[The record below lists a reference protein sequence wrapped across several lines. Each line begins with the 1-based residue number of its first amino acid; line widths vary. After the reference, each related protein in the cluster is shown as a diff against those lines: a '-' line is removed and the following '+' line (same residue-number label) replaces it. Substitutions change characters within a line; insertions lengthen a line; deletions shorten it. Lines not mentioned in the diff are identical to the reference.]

1 MPQPFVIL
9 TWRSVWQTPL
19 AARRTRIS
27 SARDHRS
34 QSARQRPS
42 RRPRSAS
49 PPDRS
54 LREATPPVFIERS
67 FGISSPPVARLVGRL
82 SAPTLVRRRQRRS
95 AEREKSIHAAA
106 LRIFRQKGYHAAS
119 MQNIADAV
127 GLYKGSLY
135 YYVSSKEELLVRLF
149 EGRADQ
155 VLGEL
160 RVITDGTGTCT
171 EQLRAMVRAYVLG
184 VLRNLDSVR
193 VYLHEEHVLPPAAL
207 RHVHAEQR
215 TMRDLFEGVIGDGM
229 RDGTFVGTDPKLAA
243 LALLG
248 MCTWVHRWYRP
259 RGRLTETAIA
269 DDFAERAIRMLNV

>member
-1 MPQPFVIL
+1 M
-9 TWRSVWQTPL
+9 
-19 AARRTRIS
+19 
-27 SARDHRS
+27 
-34 QSARQRPS
+34 
-42 RRPRSAS
+42 
-49 PPDRS
+49 
-54 LREATPPVFIERS
+54 
-67 FGISSPPVARLVGRL
+67 GRLVGR
-82 SAPTLVRRRQRRS
+82 ARGKPAVGRRRHRS
-95 AEREKSIHAAA
+95 AEREKSIRAAA

-155 VLGEL
+155 VLGEI
-160 RVITDGTGTCT
+160 RDTAGGTGTCT
-171 EQLRAMVRAYVLG
+171 ERLRAMVRAYVLG

-193 VYLHEEHVLPPAAL
+193 VYLREEHVLPPAAL
-207 RHVHAEQR
+207 RQVHDEQR

-229 RDGTFVGTDPKLAA
+229 RDGSFVGTDPKLAA

-259 RGRLTETAIA
+259 KGRLTETAIA
-269 DDFAERAIRMLNV
+269 DDFGDRAIRMLSV

>member
-1 MPQPFVIL
+1 MAQ
-9 TWRSVWQTPL
+9 
-19 AARRTRIS
+19 
-27 SARDHRS
+27 
-34 QSARQRPS
+34 
-42 RRPRSAS
+42 
-49 PPDRS
+49 
-54 LREATPPVFIERS
+54 
-67 FGISSPPVARLVGRL
+67 LVGRV
-82 SAPTLVRRRQRRS
+82 SAPTLGRRRQRRS
-95 AEREKSIHAAA
+95 VEREKSIRAAA

-160 RVITDGTGTCT
+160 RAITDGTGTCT

-193 VYLHEEHVLPPAAL
+193 VYLREEQVLPPAAL
-207 RHVHAEQR
+207 RQVRAEQR

-229 RDGTFVGTDPKLAA
+229 RDGSFVGTDPKLAA

-269 DDFAERAIRMLNV
+269 GDFAERAVRMLCR

>member
-1 MPQPFVIL
+1 MPQPLVIL

-27 SARDHRS
+27 SS
-34 QSARQRPS
+34 
-42 RRPRSAS
+42 PRSSKAIGSTAPLS
-49 PPDRS
+49 PAAFGIAPRS
-54 LREATPPVFIERS
+54 LTARGYAPVSIERS
-67 FGISSPPVARLVGRL
+67 FGISSPPVARLVGRV

-95 AEREKSIHAAA
+95 AEREKSIRAAA

-155 VLGEL
+155 VLGEM
-160 RVITDGTGTCT
+160 RAITRGTGTCT

-193 VYLHEEHVLPPAAL
+193 VYLREEHVLRPAAL
-207 RHVHAEQR
+207 RQVHAEQR

-229 RDGTFVGTDPKLAA
+229 RDGSFVGTDPKLAA

>member
-1 MPQPFVIL
+1 M
-9 TWRSVWQTPL
+9 
-19 AARRTRIS
+19 
-27 SARDHRS
+27 
-34 QSARQRPS
+34 
-42 RRPRSAS
+42 
-49 PPDRS
+49 
-54 LREATPPVFIERS
+54 
-67 FGISSPPVARLVGRL
+67 ARLVGRL
-82 SAPTLVRRRQRRS
+82 RRASAHGRRRLRS
-95 AEREKSIHAAA
+95 AERAKSIHAAA

-155 VLGEL
+155 VLSEIRDTAG
-160 RVITDGTGTCT
+160 GTGTRT

-193 VYLHEEHVLPPAAL
+193 VYLREEHALPPAAL
-207 RHVHAEQR
+207 RQVRDEQR
-215 TMRDLFEGVIGDGM
+215 TMRELFEGVIGDGM
-229 RDGTFVGTDPKLAA
+229 RDGSFVGTDPKLAA

-259 RGRLTETAIA
+259 KGRLTETAIA
-269 DDFAERAIRMLNV
+269 DDFADRAIRMLRV

>member
-1 MPQPFVIL
+1 M
-9 TWRSVWQTPL
+9 
-19 AARRTRIS
+19 
-27 SARDHRS
+27 
-34 QSARQRPS
+34 
-42 RRPRSAS
+42 
-49 PPDRS
+49 
-54 LREATPPVFIERS
+54 
-67 FGISSPPVARLVGRL
+67 
-82 SAPTLVRRRQRRS
+82 
-95 AEREKSIHAAA
+95 REKSIRAAA

-155 VLGEL
+155 VLGEI
-160 RVITDGTGTCT
+160 RAITYGTGTCT

-193 VYLHEEHVLPPAAL
+193 VYLREEYVLPPAAL

-229 RDGTFVGTDPKLAA
+229 RDGSFVGTDPKLAA

-259 RGRLTETAIA
+259 RGRLSETAIA